1 MIPIVQCNKFFP
13 EKKMYVNGVILVGT
27 GLGSVIFG
35 TFSYGYINPDHAQPV
50 DGYYLNEISLRVP

>member
-1 MIPIVQCNKFFP
+1 
-13 EKKMYVNGVILVGT
+13 MYVNGVILVGT